1 LGATTTTS
9 TPIDANSP
17 AIGQFSTGQP
27 YWFPGGWP
35 SATGIANV
43 IDFNSLL
50 DWRWT
55 YNTGVPSQALFMARN
70 GVQGHSAAINTGNLL
85 TSSGAVLGAQVGEET
100 NAAIPEVIAYER
112 VLTATELQ
120 RVRSYMAI
128 RYGVTL
134 SQTPL
139 YDYLASNGSTKI
151 WDATAA
157 TATYSNNIAV
167 IGRDNTSLLHQKQS
181 RSINTGT
188 QQLVIAIGSVANSN
202 PENTNSFAN
211 NNTFLAIG
219 DNNLAV
225 NTPFSTVG
233 NQVSFSFPP
242 GSDPDIRY
250 NRVWMAQN
258 TGVTQSVQVRIPT
271 AMVGAIGLSSCQKL
285 VIISSAT
292 VAGFSSSASAT
303 NLVLNGSNYEASI
316 KFPAGNSYFTIAR
329 LTEFPPGAVVV
340 PNENVEATVAE
351 DCKGPGGFKYYFYD
365 AGKTQKAFAIN
376 WNGNTEPIGVM
387 GRLTYSSSP
396 LTATDGVEQLNILGR
411 MFELL
416 PAGGSFTANGGV
428 KLRIFYDQDEFEAA
442 RIESATFERWFKFP
456 GNAGGVIN
464 NNNGKTITGAAFYNP
479 SSITTGTE
487 DGFAYVEISTIQSF
501 STFGFASKTGT
512 TVLPVVL
519 TSFEV
524 ADEKCLPA
532 LSWASATETNFKEY
546 QVQASDN
553 GREFVTI
560 ASIAG
565 KGSNATYRYVY
576 TTNTGAN
583 WFRLKMVDKDGSE
596 SYSKVQRYV
605 PACATAVPLR
615 VSPNPAR
622 TSLLVSN
629 LGSGDKRIDVI
640 GPTGNTLQ
648 QFKTTQEQI
657 TVSVAKLPPAIYFIR
672 VQYADGTMKQVRFMK
687 E

>member
-1 LGATTTTS
+1 
-9 TPIDANSP
+9 
-17 AIGQFSTGQP
+17 
-27 YWFPGGWP
+27 
-35 SATGIANV
+35 
-43 IDFNSLL
+43 
-50 DWRWT
+50 
-55 YNTGVPSQALFMARN
+55 
-70 GVQGHSAAINTGNLL
+70 
-85 TSSGAVLGAQVGEET
+85 
-100 NAAIPEVIAYER
+100 
-112 VLTATELQ
+112 
-120 RVRSYMAI
+120 
-128 RYGVTL
+128 
-134 SQTPL
+134 
-139 YDYLASNGSTKI
+139 
-151 WDATAA
+151 
-157 TATYSNNIAV
+157 
-167 IGRDNTSLLHQKQS
+167 
-181 RSINTGT
+181 
-188 QQLVIAIGSVANSN
+188 
-202 PENTNSFAN
+202 
-211 NNTFLAIG
+211 
-219 DNNLAV
+219 
-225 NTPFSTVG
+225 
-233 NQVSFSFPP
+233 
-242 GSDPDIRY
+242 
-250 NRVWMAQN
+250 
-258 TGVTQSVQVRIPT
+258 
-271 AMVGAIGLSSCQKL
+271 
-285 VIISSAT
+285 
-292 VAGFSSSASAT
+292 
-303 NLVLNGSNYEASI
+303 
-316 KFPAGNSYFTIAR
+316 
-329 LTEFPPGAVVV
+329 
-340 PNENVEATVAE
+340 
-351 DCKGPGGFKYYFYD
+351 
-365 AGKTQKAFAIN
+365 
-376 WNGNTEPIGVM
+376 
-387 GRLTYSSSP
+387 
-396 LTATDGVEQLNILGR
+396 
-411 MFELL
+411 L